1 MTAHYVVRRF
11 GFRLSRGWFAL
22 IMVVGGLTAA
32 AFWVGPFRP
41 LPARLQLLAL
51 SGDGRYREYVGI
63 PSKWADTLPAASE
76 ATARFPLILAIQ
88 NAGAVSAQ
96 PSHLALN
103 LPARYRITN
112 ARGEPLPFHTTMG
125 SPLVRYNLPIRSAPI
140 DPKRAPA
147 KMAGLDTLWLEP
159 IVPTLYCTAFSDSIP
174 EFVSAPPQNAE
185 VLSRVRMFYSFS
197 GPRIRARQTGLLT
210 VQVDPNLVKREP
222 SPNPPVFETEV
233 VTPEPVRPAIDSLKY
248 VGQRTTWCGDPGQP
262 MQIGDVLFET
272 RDGGR
277 YFVVY
282 HAGRARKWMFDLNRD
297 SIIELEMWDGD
308 GDGKFE
314 SRRTARMAIPS
325 FLMPYT
331 AADTALAAEL
341 ADTVPSTPQ
350 WLATFYDTVG
360 GVMRFSTPPTKQKP
374 TAAQAAQ
381 SPPNV
386 TPSATPG
393 SPNVPIDVP
402 ANVPVDSAWLQLF
415 NNTGAG
421 VLRFSGA
428 ASGKPLRAPPPV
440 RKAPARRRDNGP
452 KLLGVPV
459 DSIRR

>member
-1 MTAHYVVRRF
+1 MHYVVRRF
-11 GFRLSRGWFAL
+11 GFRLTRGWFAL
-22 IMVVGGLTAA
+22 IMIVAVLTAA

-88 NAGAVSAQ
+88 NQGAVSAQ
-96 PSHLALN
+96 PSHLSLN

-112 ARGEPLPFHTTMG
+112 ARGEPLPFRATMG
-125 SPLVRYNLPIRSAPI
+125 SPLVRYNLPIRSERI

-147 KMAGLDTLWLEP
+147 KMPGLDTLWLEP
-159 IVPTLYCTAFSDSIP
+159 IVPTMYCTAFSDSIP
-174 EFVSAPPQNAE
+174 EFVSAPPQNAQ

-222 SPNPPVFETEV
+222 SPNPPIFETQV
-233 VTPEPVRPAIDSLKY
+233 IAPEAPRPPMDSLKY

-272 RDGGR
+272 RAGGR

-282 HAGRARKWMFDLNRD
+282 HAGHARKWLFDLNRD

-314 SRRTARMAIPS
+314 SRRAARMAIPS

-331 AADTALAAEL
+331 AADTALAEQL
-341 ADTVPSTPQ
+341 ADTVASTPQ
-350 WLATFYDTVG
+350 WLQTFYDTTA
-360 GVMRFSTPPTKQKP
+360 GVMRFSTPASKKMPP
-374 TAAQAAQ
+374 APGAQA
-381 SPPNV
+381 PP
-386 TPSATPG
+386 PATPKA
-393 SPNVPIDVP
+393 PNVPLDVP

-415 NNTGAG
+415 NNAGAG
-421 VLRFSGA
+421 VLRFSAA
-428 ASGKPLRAPPPV
+428 ASGKPLRAPPPA
-440 RKAPARRRDNGP
+440 RKAPARRRDSGP